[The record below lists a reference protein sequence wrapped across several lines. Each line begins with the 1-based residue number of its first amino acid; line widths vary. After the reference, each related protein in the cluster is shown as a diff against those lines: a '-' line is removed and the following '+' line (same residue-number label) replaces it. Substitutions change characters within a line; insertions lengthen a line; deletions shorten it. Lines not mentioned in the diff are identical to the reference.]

1 MVWLWWNRNWRIQN
15 GFTHMS
21 GASKGWLQMLETD
34 LIWLCTSKCLDVFLG
49 DCLQRAWKQKLEGLC
64 ISFLLLLYNYHKC
77 NGLNNTDVLSYSSGG
92 QKSEMVHVG
101 LTSRCW
107 QKAFSLELQGENLF
121 PLLWQILE
129 STCIP
134 WLIAF
139 SSTLKASIIAFSNL
153 SLFLWP
159 LLPSSHLFLWLLC
172 LCHVRIHMITLGS
185 PW

>member
-77 NGLNNTDVLSYSSGG
+77 NGLNNTDVLSYSSRG
-92 QKSEMVHVG
+92 QKSEMS
-101 LTSRCW
+101 LTEWRERPIGRLSGESISLP
-107 QKAFSLELQGENLF
+107 FSVCGSHTHPLALS
-121 PLLWQILE
+121 PLLYLQSQQWGAQ
-129 STCIP
+129 SFSCYIP
-134 WLIAF
+134 L
-139 SSTLKASIIAFSNL
+139 ASLLA
-153 SLFLWP
+153 SLFCLKG
-159 LLPSSHLFLWLLC
+159 SLWLY
-172 LCHVRIHMITLGS
+172 
-185 PW
+185 